1 MTIHHLIL
9 DFDGTLIDS
18 SPAILD
24 SLDAVLR
31 ANAIQP
37 ARPLELD
44 IIGPPLLAT
53 LRTLTGL
60 TDQAR
65 LETLAA
71 DFRARYDSEGI
82 YATAAYPG
90 IAETLRQIVAS
101 GRHLALATNKRL
113 KPTRLLLEHFGWLSW
128 FDAVYCADSR
138 TPPFAHKGEM
148 LLTLL
153 HDMNLLPEQCIYVG
167 DTNHDRQAAA
177 HANLAFAAVGWGYG
191 VGEQAVGA
199 GIFVLDSPGQLL
211 DLQ

>member
-1 MTIHHLIL
+1 MSLQCLIL

-24 SLDAVLR
+24 SMDAVLR
-31 ANAIQP
+31 ANGITP
-37 ARPLELD
+37 VRPLQRD

-53 LRTLTGL
+53 LQTLTGL
-60 TDQAR
+60 TDRAR

-71 DFRARYDSEGI
+71 DFRMRYDSEGI

-90 IAETLRQIVAS
+90 IAETLRQVVAS
-101 GRHLALATNKRL
+101 GRRLALATNKRL

-138 TPPFAHKGEM
+138 TPPFAHKGDM
-148 LLTLL
+148 LLALL
-153 HDMNLLPEQCIYVG
+153 DDMELTPERCIYVG

-191 VGEQAVGA
+191 VGEQAVGE